1 MYWQLVKKKGH
12 RNCYIKLSSKFSP
25 EARDEELVLSSK
37 KLAIYLDLAEG
48 LEEIEKTGQ
57 TVKVALRPGI
67 RKRRRGME
75 NLECGGMRAD
85 SRGRSLE
92 KGQDED

>member
-1 MYWQLVKKKGH
+1 MLHKAQLQ
-12 RNCYIKLSSKFSP
+12 ILA
-25 EARDEELVLSSK
+25 EARDEELALSNK
-37 KLAIYLDLAEG
+37 KLSIYLDLAEG

-75 NLECGGMRAD
+75 NLECRGMRAD